1 MKKTATTLLILTAF
15 YTLMFAYANREEIK
29 LFFWKPQKNY
39 TVVNTKK
46 GGTKK

>member
-1 MKKTATTLLILTAF
+1 MKKTTTTLLILATF

-29 LFFWKPQKNY
+29 LFFWKPQKDF

-46 GGTKK
+46 GGK